1 MEFKYKLGD
10 RVRVVDKFIEGKE
23 YRMLSGT
30 DAGCITRVLW
40 SYDERAA
47 LAGSV
52 VTITGYFINRYRI
65 NGRTG
70 MEWTDEMFTGLA
82 DDNECY
88 CDSLL

>member
-1 MEFKYKLGD
+1 MEFRYKPGD
-10 RVRVVDKFIEGKE
+10 RVKVIDKFIKGKE

-30 DAGCITRVLW
+30 GEGSVTRILW
-40 SYDERAA
+40 SYAERAA

-52 VTITGYFINRYRI
+52 VTITGYFIDRYRI
-65 NGRTG
+65 NGMKS